1 MLSID
6 ESSYIMQPYRIE
18 SHGSRKADGELP
30 IITIGKKCSIAAN
43 ITFVL
48 SNHLMNRFTTHP
60 SPVNLFPHGKG
71 ATTSYSKGDIIIKSD
86 VWIGT
91 NVTLI
96 DGITI
101 GNGAVIA
108 AGSVVVKDV
117 PPYAIVGG
125 NPAKILKYR
134 FSPEIINEIEKT
146 GFWDLPIEDINRF
159 NIHTDDIKSLI
170 KEIKH
175 FKTMSYVNYIYKLK
189 F

>member
-1 MLSID
+1 
-6 ESSYIMQPYRIE
+6 
-18 SHGSRKADGELP
+18 
-30 IITIGKKCSIAAN
+30 
-43 ITFVL
+43 
-48 SNHLMNRFTTHP
+48 MNRCTTHP

-71 ATTSYSKGDIIIKSD
+71 ATTSYSKGDIIIKND

-146 GFWDLPIEDINRF
+146 GFWDLPIEDINRLQSKYHLRVSKKRDCQLGG
-159 NIHTDDIKSLI
+159 IISRD
-170 KEIKH
+170 
-175 FKTMSYVNYIYKLK
+175 FKFHGGNQPIVTQTGLM
-189 F
+189 FGF